1 MTLLDHEAS
10 WSVSQPANKPS
21 YCVAIMNIF
30 VDVDL
35 SASYLVSTPVTVQG
49 ARIACW

>member
-1 MTLLDHEAS
+1 MTLLDHEVS
-10 WSVSQPANKPS
+10 GSVSQPANKS
-21 YCVAIMNIF
+21 YCVAIMNVF

-35 SASYLVSTPVTVQG
+35 SASYLVSTPVTVRG